1 MQHRVDKEWSVNP
14 TALSWGEICDGH
26 RQRAIEKEITHHPH
40 AFFPPPHRRM
50 QSSAGEG
57 KLLSSTVPANAYHVC
72 VFFFL
77 RAEMRLFSPL
87 GNKPFGGTEV
97 FGHGGIYFGIEVP
110 IFSFQKTKQ
119 GRICDFA
126 QITAFSDFLL

>member
-1 MQHRVDKEWSVNP
+1 
-14 TALSWGEICDGH
+14 
-26 RQRAIEKEITHHPH
+26 
-40 AFFPPPHRRM
+40 M

-57 KLLSSTVPANAYHVC
+57 QLLSSTVETQPMPTVF

-97 FGHGGIYFGIEVP
+97 FGHGGIYFGTEVP

>member
-1 MQHRVDKEWSVNP
+1 
-14 TALSWGEICDGH
+14 
-26 RQRAIEKEITHHPH
+26 
-40 AFFPPPHRRM
+40 M

-57 KLLSSTVPANAYHVC
+57 QLLPSTVETQPMPTVFVC
-72 VFFFL
+72 FFFL

-87 GNKPFGGTEV
+87 GNKPFDGTEV
-97 FGHGGIYFGIEVP
+97 FGHGGIYFGTEVP